1 MVVNVLATGTG
12 VFFDG
17 EIFFDGDRLEEPGL
31 DDVLADVTN
40 ATMMELEEVTK
51 DLDFGTAV
59 DSDTDTGLGLLEFD
73 SFASSVTGVDFR
85 EVVVAFWPRLSLG
98 LRILPSM
105 RGGTTLS
112 SPFALVV
119 CPRLGRSLGR
129 SVEVELVV
137 FFAFFGEGTVDFF
150 MATLLLM
157 VSL

>member
-1 MVVNVLATGTG
+1 MVKVLGTG
-12 VFFDG
+12 VVFDG
-17 EIFFDGDRLEEPGL
+17 ETFFGVDRFEEPRL

-40 ATMMELEEVTK
+40 ATVVELEEVTK

-59 DSDTDTGLGLLEFD
+59 DSDTDTGLGLLVFD
-73 SFASSVTGVDFR
+73 NFASSVTGEDFR
-85 EVVVAFWPRLSLG
+85 EVVVTFWPRLSLG

-105 RGGTTLS
+105 RGGATLS

-119 CPRLGRSLGR
+119 CLRLGRSPGK
-129 SVEVELVV
+129 SVEVELVI